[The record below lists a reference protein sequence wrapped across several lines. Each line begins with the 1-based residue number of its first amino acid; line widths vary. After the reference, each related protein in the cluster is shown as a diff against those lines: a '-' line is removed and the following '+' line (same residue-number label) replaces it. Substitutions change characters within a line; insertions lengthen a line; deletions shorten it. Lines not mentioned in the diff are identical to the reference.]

1 MTFKRLT
8 DLMEELIIKVTEK
21 PADFCLLPH

>member
-1 MTFKRLT
+1 MTLKRLT
-8 DLMEELIIKVTEK
+8 DLMEELLIKVTEK